1 VAGLVGGS
9 GRGEG
14 GWGTVTLHPKDD
26 IEGRGG
32 REVGEHGFVDCSS
45 EGRRDEEADEGGS
58 RSEHEEVDDLE
69 GATEEILHSA
79 PVFGEGFV
87 VTASYGGGGL
97 PPITRCSPSFK
108 ELMLD

>member
-1 VAGLVGGS
+1 M
-9 GRGEG
+9 
-14 GWGTVTLHPKDD
+14 VTLHPKDD
-26 IEGRGG
+26 IDGRGG
-32 REVGEHGFVDCSS
+32 SEVGEHGFVDCSS
-45 EGRRDEEADEGGS
+45 EGRRDEDAEEGGM
-58 RSEHEEVDDLE
+58 RSEQEEVLDLE
-69 GATEEILHSA
+69 GATAEEILLHNA

>member
-1 VAGLVGGS
+1 MAGLVGGS

-58 RSEHEEVDDLE
+58 RSEQEEVDDLE

>member
-58 RSEHEEVDDLE
+58 RSEQEEVDDLE